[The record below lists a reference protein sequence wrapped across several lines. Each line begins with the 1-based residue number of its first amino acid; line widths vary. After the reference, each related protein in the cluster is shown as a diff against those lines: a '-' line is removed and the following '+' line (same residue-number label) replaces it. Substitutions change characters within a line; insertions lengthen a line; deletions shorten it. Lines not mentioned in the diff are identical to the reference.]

1 MDVDD
6 GPARV
11 HRERHTRPVT
21 TGGGRTVGKD
31 HNPQICR
38 YWQEGRCLKG
48 EDCQWLHPGSVG
60 TTGRVASLGNNGR
73 RTTSNLIDG
82 NRSSNR
88 AGWGSVGGGGG
99 PHRGIK
105 GKPCNFWLKGNCNRG
120 EDCMFLHAHTTAP
133 DVEMMTQL
141 IGHEKAIRAIEM
153 PQGASQLYTGSQD
166 ESVRVWDCT
175 TGQCASVV
183 QMGGDVS
190 ALLSAPGWLFIGLPH
205 EVQTWNMQT
214 SAQQSLGGPKGQVH
228 ALAVSEDGL
237 LFAGTQ
243 DGTILEWKFNP
254 ITNFFEPAASLSGH
268 SGPVITLL
276 FIGNR
281 LYSGSTDKSIR
292 IWDIG
297 SGQCLQTLEGH
308 SDVVM
313 DLLCWEQF
321 LLSCSLDGTIR
332 VWAVNAA
339 GQLDTTFTHPEDEGQ
354 AEPRNGAL
362 KMCGCNDGAGKPV
375 LLVSYNDNIVR
386 LYDLPMFSERGQL
399 FSREEVRALQVGP
412 GGLLFSGDSRG
423 TVKVWR
429 WTGVQLAAGGG

>member
-1 MDVDD
+1 M
-6 GPARV
+6 GLHNWPAIDI
-11 HRERHTRPVT
+11 HA
-21 TGGGRTVGKD
+21 
-31 HNPQICR
+31 
-38 YWQEGRCLKG
+38 
-48 EDCQWLHPGSVG
+48 
-60 TTGRVASLGNNGR
+60 VAPYN
-73 RTTSNLIDG
+73 
-82 NRSSNR
+82 
-88 AGWGSVGGGGG
+88 
-99 PHRGIK
+99 
-105 GKPCNFWLKGNCNRG
+105 
-120 EDCMFLHAHTTAP
+120 
-133 DVEMMTQL
+133 
-141 IGHEKAIRAIEM
+141 
-153 PQGASQLYTGSQD
+153 
-166 ESVRVWDCT
+166 
-175 TGQCASVV
+175 QCASVV
-183 QMGGDVS
+183 QMGGDVG

-214 SAQQSLGGPKGQVH
+214 SAQQSLSGPKGQVH

-276 FIGNR
+276 FIGNH

-386 LYDLPMFSERGQL
+386 LYDLPTFSERGQL